1 MLSNLQLLKE
11 KIEQCEYQY
20 NRILLLVGKFG
31 SGKTKLLQTISKAYN
46 YPYINLNLTLSER
59 LLNLNNNER
68 SLLDLND
75 IMSDIVNSNASKVII
90 LDNIE
95 IVFNPE
101 LKRDPLQLFRHISRN
116 KTIIVSWPGKYE
128 NQKLSYAEPH
138 HPEYFEEK
146 VTDLTIHSLSE
157 QEGT

>member
-1 MLSNLQLLKE
+1 MPSNLQLIKE
-11 KIEQCEYQY
+11 KLKKCEYQY
-20 NRILLLVGKFG
+20 NRILLIVGKFG
-31 SGKTKLLQTISKAYN
+31 SGKTKLLQAISKSYN
-46 YPYINLNLTLSER
+46 YPYINLNLILSER
-59 LLNLNNNER
+59 LLNLSNLER
-68 SLLDLND
+68 NVLEFDD
-75 IMSDIVNSNASKVII
+75 IMTDIINKNTSEVV
-90 LDNIE
+90 LFDNIE

-101 LKRDPLQLFRHISRN
+101 LKRNPLQLFRQISRN
-116 KTIIVSWPGKYE
+116 KTVVISWPGKYE